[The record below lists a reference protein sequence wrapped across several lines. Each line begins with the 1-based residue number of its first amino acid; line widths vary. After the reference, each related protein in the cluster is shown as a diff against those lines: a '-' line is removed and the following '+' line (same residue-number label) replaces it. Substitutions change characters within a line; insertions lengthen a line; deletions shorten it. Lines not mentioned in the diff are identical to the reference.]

1 MALFDNKNDNK
12 EKGNNISKRIEKDI
26 NKKKGPKNKRRGM
39 TKNSYIKHENK
50 ETDKNDIKDKNE
62 DKYMDLDPK

>member
-26 NKKKGPKNKRRGM
+26 NKKKGPKIKRRGM
-39 TKNSYIKHENK
+39 TKNSYN
-50 ETDKNDIKDKNE
+50 N
-62 DKYMDLDPK
+62 Y

>member
-26 NKKKGPKNKRRGM
+26 NKKKGPKYKRRGM

-50 ETDKNDIKDKNE
+50 ETDKNDDKDKNE